1 MSELVKVVMESKLKL
16 HMMEKTNCRETTR
29 DDDSEEEEDSLSC
42 LPLNT
47 MEDFD
52 EFDELISRDKTTF
65 GKLVI
70 SYFNI
75 YTIEVMRLII
85 YNSV

>member
-1 MSELVKVVMESKLKL
+1 MVIESKLKL

-29 DDDSEEEEDSLSC
+29 DDDSEEEEEDSLSC

-70 SYFNI
+70 SLF
-75 YTIEVMRLII
+75 
-85 YNSV
+85 